1 MRFTPLVVE
10 GAWLIEPEPHRD
22 ERGLFARTR
31 CVNEFADKGLVAEFV
46 QDSVSFNEIAGT
58 LRGLHYQAAPHGEI
72 KLVRCTA
79 GAIFDV
85 IVDMRED
92 SRSHLKWHGQELSAE
107 NRAAFYIP
115 EGCAHGFVTLQ
126 DRSEVFYQ
134 ISSFFHAASARGVR
148 WNDPAFG
155 IAWPR
160 QPARISQ
167 RDAEYP
173 LYVKAG
179 RG

>member
-1 MRFTPLVVE
+1 MRFTPLLVD

-31 CVNEFADKGLVAEFV
+31 CVNEFADNGLVAEFV

-58 LRGLHYQAAPHGEI
+58 LRGLHFQAAPHGEI
-72 KLVRCTA
+72 KLVRCTS
-79 GAIFDV
+79 GSIFDV
-85 IVDMRED
+85 IVDLRE
-92 SRSHLKWHGQELSAE
+92 SSPSYLKWSGQVLSAE

-115 EGCAHGFVTLQ
+115 EGCAHGFMTLE

-134 ISSFFHAASARGVR
+134 ISTFFHAESARGVR

-155 IAWPR
+155 IEWPR

-173 LYVKAG
+173 LYAKPG
-179 RG
+179 RS

>member
-1 MRFTPLVVE
+1 MRFTPLLVE

-31 CVNEFADKGLVAEFV
+31 CVKEFGEKGLVAEFV

-58 LRGLHYQAAPHGEI
+58 LRGMHYQAAPHPEI
-72 KLVRCTA
+72 KVVRCTA
-79 GAIFDV
+79 GSIYDV
-85 IVDMRED
+85 ILDMREG
-92 SRSHLKWHGQELSAE
+92 SPSYLKWVGKVLSAD
-107 NRAAFYIP
+107 NRAALYIP
-115 EGCAHGFVTLQ
+115 EGCAHGFVTLE

-134 ISSFFHAASARGVR
+134 ISEFHHPESARGVR

-155 IAWPR
+155 IEWPR

-173 LYVKAG
+173 LYAKRGAG
-179 RG
+179 

>member
-10 GAWLIEPEPHRD
+10 GAWLVEPEPHRD

-31 CVNEFADKGLVAEFV
+31 CVNEFGDKGLTAAFD

-58 LRGLHYQAAPHGEI
+58 LRGMHYQAAPHGEI

-79 GAIFDV
+79 GSIFDV
-85 IVDMRED
+85 VVDLRET
-92 SRSHLKWHGQELSAE
+92 SPSYLKWHGQVLSAE

-115 EGCAHGFVTLQ
+115 EGCAHGFVTLE

-134 ISSFFHAASARGVR
+134 ISGLFHAESARGVR

-160 QPARISQ
+160 EPARISQ

-173 LYVKAG
+173 IYVKPES
-179 RG
+179 R